1 MYQAPQ
7 RFLMGPGPAPVAPSV
22 LTASAQ
28 PTIGHLD
35 PAFVA
40 LMDEVQ
46 GQLRQVF
53 RTDNAFSM
61 PFSAPA
67 TGAMEACLINVL
79 EPGDR
84 VLVCS
89 NGVFGTRLAEMA
101 RRCGAE
107 VEVLE
112 FPWGRAVD
120 PQALA
125 DKLAASTAF
134 KLVCWVQA
142 ETSTGVLSD
151 SRALAEVV
159 HPTGALTL
167 VDCVTAIGGCPIE
180 VDAWGLDMVY
190 AGSQKCLSAPPG
202 IAPITIGERA
212 LAALRGR
219 KTPVQSWFMDFS
231 LLGGYWAGSGKRAYH
246 HTAPVNAVYG
256 LHEALRLLLDEGLEN
271 AWSRHSRLNRALVA
285 GLAELG
291 ISPIPPEGERLPPLT
306 TIGIPDGIDDAAFRA
321 YLLDQHQL
329 EIGAGLGAL
338 AGKAW
343 RIGLM
348 GHGCNIE
355 AVERCLTAIAA
366 GLSRFGQSG
375 DAAPALAAA
384 REAAE
389 QA

>member
-1 MYQAPQ
+1 MYQPPQ
-7 RFLMGPGPAPVAPSV
+7 RYLMGPGPGPVSPSV
-22 LTASAQ
+22 LQASAQ

-35 PAFVA
+35 PAFIE
-40 LMDEVQ
+40 LMNTVQ
-46 GQLRQVF
+46 GQLREVF
-53 RTDNAFSM
+53 KTDNAFSM

-84 VLVCS
+84 VLVCQ
-89 NGVFGTRLAEMA
+89 NGVFGVRLAEMA

-120 PQALA
+120 PQQLA
-125 DKLAASTAF
+125 DKLGASKPF

-151 SRALAEVV
+151 SQQLAEAVRP
-159 HPTGALTL
+159 HGCLTL

-202 IAPITIGERA
+202 IAPITVGERA
-212 LAALRGR
+212 LDALRQR

-256 LHEALRLLLDEGLEN
+256 LHEALSLLLQEGLDASWARHRAVN
-271 AWSRHSRLNRALVA
+271 AALVA

-291 ISPIPPEGERLPPLT
+291 IAPIPPQAERLPPLT
-306 TIGIPDGIDDAAFRA
+306 TIGIPEGIDDAEFRT
-321 YLLDQHQL
+321 YLLNEHNL
-329 EIGAGLGAL
+329 EIGAGLGDF

-348 GHGCNIE
+348 GHGCNLE
-355 AVERCLTAIAA
+355 AVERCLNAIAA
-366 GLSRFGQSG
+366 GMRKVGRDVSA
-375 DAAPALAAA
+375 DAAVAAA
-384 REAAE
+384 RAV
-389 QA
+389 

>member
-1 MYQAPQ
+1 MFEAPT
-7 RFLMGPGPAPVAPSV
+7 RYLMGPGPAPVSPRV
-22 LTASAQ
+22 LQASAQ

-35 PAFVA
+35 PVFIE
-40 LMDEVQ
+40 LMNSVQ
-46 GQLRQVF
+46 GQCREVF
-53 RTDNAFSM
+53 RTANAFSM

-84 VLVCS
+84 VLVCQ

-112 FPWGRAVD
+112 FDWGRAVD

-134 KLVCWVQA
+134 KLVAWVQA

-151 SRALAEVV
+151 SQALAEVV
-159 HPTGALTL
+159 LPTGALTL

-212 LAALRGR
+212 LKALRDR

-246 HTAPVNAVYG
+246 HTAPVNAIYG
-256 LHEALRLLLDEGLEN
+256 LHEALSIVLEEGLEN
-271 AWSRHSRLNRALVA
+271 AWARHRRMASALIA
-285 GLAELG
+285 GLEPLG
-291 ISPIPPEGERLPPLT
+291 IQAIPPAAERLPPLT
-306 TIGIPDGIDDAAFRA
+306 AISIPEGIDDAAFRA
-321 YLLDQHQL
+321 WLLAEHDL

-338 AGKAW
+338 AGRAW

-348 GHGCNIE
+348 GYGCNMQ
-355 AVERCLTAIAA
+355 AVERCLTAMAA
-366 GLSRFGQSG
+366 GLNHFGRKV
-375 DAAPALAAA
+375 DA
-384 REAAE
+384 REAVSAA
-389 QA
+389 QAA